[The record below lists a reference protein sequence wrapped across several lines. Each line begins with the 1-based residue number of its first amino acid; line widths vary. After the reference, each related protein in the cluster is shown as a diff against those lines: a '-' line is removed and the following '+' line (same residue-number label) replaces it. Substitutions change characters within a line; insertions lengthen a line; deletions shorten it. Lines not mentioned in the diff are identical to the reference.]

1 MLNSWQ
7 VYSFKM
13 SVLSTAP
20 DQPPQNITA
29 VSPTSTS
36 LTLQWKAVHEF
47 HVNGIL
53 RGYRVFCYKASNT
66 TAKEYELDTAGKRRG
81 RRDMT
86 SLVTF
91 ELTDLQKFTNYTIK
105 ILAYTVADGVPG
117 MINITTAED
126 GRWETFIYTNCYC
139 IYIDILCMVT
149 QNSRCSVPPIPLALL
164 ILSSANTPSPS
175 PSSSSLSS
183 SSSSSPSSSSSS

>member
-1 MLNSWQ
+1 M
-7 VYSFKM
+7 F
-13 SVLSTAP
+13 VLSTAP

-47 HVNGIL
+47 HVNGNL

-66 TAKEYELDTAGKRRG
+66 TAKEYDLNTAGKRRG
-81 RRDMT
+81 RREIQT

-126 GRWETFIYTNCYC
+126 GRWETFIHICIVYILIYC
-139 IYIDILCMVT
+139 AWWHKWVGAP
-149 QNSRCSVPPIPLALL
+149 SLL
-164 ILSSANTPSPS
+164 FL
-175 PSSSSLSS
+175 
-183 SSSSSPSSSSSS
+183 